1 MFKNKAEKEKIKKP
15 FGDTAFGQFF
25 KKAAA
30 VLPELGDI
38 AFDFIGGPYEMA
50 YDKLRDVIKDSNSAQ
65 APGLLREMSEKE
77 RAFKLELEGVNLEYY
92 KTDHLD
98 RNRATRRE
106 VAYVKAGRF
115 DFEKSFVLFSG
126 LAVTGLVVYA
136 IIFIQVPESNRD
148 LFVALVGLVEG
159 SILTQSFN
167 YFFGSSRGSD
177 QKTQLLRD
185 K

>member
-1 MFKNKAEKEKIKKP
+1 MFKKKDKAEKNKKP

-25 KKAAA
+25 KKAAG
-30 VLPELGDI
+30 VLPELGSL
-38 AFDFIGGPYEMA
+38 AFDFIGGPYEVA
-50 YDKLRDVIKDSNSAQ
+50 YDKLMDVIKGSNNAQ
-65 APGLLREMSEKE
+65 APGLLREMSENE
-77 RAFKLELEGVNLEYY
+77 RAFKLELEKINLEYY

-115 DFEKSFVLFSG
+115 DFEKSFVLLSG

-159 SILTQSFN
+159 SILTQIFN

-177 QKTQLLRD
+177 QKTQLLSE